1 MVFSFAK
8 GIPENIRQAVLKVE
22 NKIEDRLENQVKSI
36 KTVLKVFFILILINT
51 ILLLYLSLRK

>member
-8 GIPENIRQAVLKVE
+8 GIPENIRQAALKME
-22 NKIEDRLENQVKSI
+22 NKIEDRLESEVKSI
-36 KTVLKVFFILILINT
+36 RTVLKVFFILILINT